1 MIFLIS
7 SLLLPQL
14 RVAMQYQSNIRAAA
28 INYERL
34 RAKLIAEF
42 PDLDNETLSDTLEG
56 ISDLNEIIAELL
68 RSALADQAMA
78 EGLKL
83 RIEDMSARLRR
94 LKDGASK
101 KKQLALDAMNDAGIK
116 KLTEPDFTAS
126 IRKGQAILQ
135 VARDEVIPDDFWLPQ
150 PPKLDRLALI
160 SALKQGTQ
168 IQGASLAEPEPSLA
182 IRTK

>member
-1 MIFLIS
+1 MLNPSHSPDQIRLHVAQHNI
-7 SLLLPQL
+7 L
-14 RVAMQYQSNIRAAA
+14 R
-28 INYERL
+28 ERL
-34 RAKLIAEF
+34 RAEF
-42 PDLDNETLSDTLEG
+42 KEVDEETLSDTLEG
-56 ISDLNEIIAELL
+56 ISDLNEIIAEVL
-68 RSALADQAMA
+68 RSALVDQAMA

-101 KKQLALDAMNDAGIK
+101 KKQLARDAMNETGIK
-116 KLTEPDFTAS
+116 KFTEPDFTAS

-135 VARDEVIPDDFWLPQ
+135 VDSEETIPNEFWLPQ
-150 PPKLDRLALI
+150 PAKLDRLALI

-168 IQGASLAEPEPSLA
+168 IKGTSLAEPESSLA